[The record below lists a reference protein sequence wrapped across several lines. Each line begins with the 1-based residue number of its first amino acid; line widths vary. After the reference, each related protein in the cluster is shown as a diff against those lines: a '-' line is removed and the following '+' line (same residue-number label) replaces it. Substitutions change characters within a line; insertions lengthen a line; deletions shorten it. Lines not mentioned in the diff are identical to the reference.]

1 MTIILYMAIYCC
13 KNNDTNRLCLHN
25 YFTRQYRFILNTLF
39 AERILTETREEIGE
53 KQSPSS
59 ISPLTERPKDG
70 SNASSRPLN

>member
-1 MTIILYMAIYCC
+1 MYDMYAKCCC
-13 KNNDTNRLCLHN
+13 KNNDINHLCFHI
-25 YFTRQYRFILNTLF
+25 YFIRQYCLTLNTLF

-70 SNASSRPLN
+70 SNASSKARN